1 MPINSIKNHLS
12 PPSNPSSPNNQSNRS
27 SPSIP
32 SGLPT
37 CWFPLSNVLNP
48 WSQRVEK
55 AWGTGGQSHELYQ
68 SVSTIS
74 SNCTSS
80 LHFQSRDSRFAA
92 RFSPNEKKGWKKDE
106 NPKRPHVRKVKG
118 KVSEWGIFACLFEV
132 FSAVFWGSAKW
143 TTFAG
148 WIPKKMWRG
157 PLAR

>member
-1 MPINSIKNHLS
+1 MPINSINNHPS
-12 PPSNPSSPNNQSNRS
+12 PPSNPNNQSNQS

-48 WSQRVEK
+48 WFQRVEK
-55 AWGTGGQSHELYQ
+55 AQGTGGQSHKLYQ

-80 LHFQSRDSRFAA
+80 PHFQSRDSRFAT
-92 RFSPNEKKGWKKDE
+92 RILPNEKKGWKSRTPTCAQSNKE
-106 NPKRPHVRKVKG
+106 KYQNEGFLHV
-118 KVSEWGIFACLFEV
+118 FFEV

-148 WIPKKMWRG
+148 WIPKKICRG